1 MRTVG
6 TWATAAAVG
15 VLAAACGTQA
25 TAPAVRSLP
34 QPPSTAVLR
43 HLLPTGNALVKVAT
57 LRFNGRAPEDVVVA
71 ATTPPTSQSVSSTL
85 DVVAVSWDAATQ
97 RWHVSWRSPVLA
109 LQRQVAPGQA
119 QIPAVSSWQVH
130 ATAHGALV
138 GLLDPASLGADT
150 IWDNGLIIWVPA
162 GGAPKALWVAK
173 GSRLLVPDGIL
184 KPTRHGILLRQDVCS
199 AVEVQVPAGAT
210 LPQVANLTCTDLL
223 AATAGQH
230 LLVTATAQGATPAV
244 ARLTVHAGATV
255 VFWPSNPATAT
266 QVNQGTLDLYGGDI
280 STEATSGQ
288 VPLALV
294 DSIPDWSY
302 TFTSPGTYVFA
313 MVPDTSLAASAPV
326 SLTVQ
331 VTG

>member
-6 TWATAAAVG
+6 TWAAAAAVG
-15 VLAAACGTQA
+15 VLAAACGTQSA
-25 TAPAVRSLP
+25 VPAAPTLP
-34 QPPSTAVLR
+34 NPPSTAVLR
-43 HLLPTGNALVKVAT
+43 HLLPTGDTVAKVVT
-57 LRFNGRAPEDVVVA
+57 LRFKGRAPEDVVVA
-71 ATTPPTSQSVSSTL
+71 AAPPPTSPSVSSTL
-85 DVVAVSWDAATQ
+85 DVVAVGWNPATQ
-97 RWHVSWRSPVLA
+97 HWRITWRSPVLL

-119 QIPAVSSWQVH
+119 VIPAVSSWQVH
-130 ATAHGALV
+130 LTTRGALV

-150 IWDNGLIIWVPA
+150 VWNNGLMIWVPA
-162 GGAPKALWVAK
+162 GGAPRALWVAK
-173 GSRLLVPDGIL
+173 GSRRLVPDGIL
-184 KPTRHGILLRQDVCS
+184 KPTRHGILLRQEVCS

-230 LLVTATAQGATPAV
+230 LLVTATPQGAKPAV
-244 ARLTVHAGATV
+244 ATLTVREGATV
-255 VFWPSNPATAT
+255 VFWPSNQATAT
-266 QVNQGTLDLYGGDI
+266 QVNRGTLDLYGGDI

-313 MVPDTSLAASAPV
+313 MVPDTSSAASASV
-326 SLTVQ
+326 SVTVQ
-331 VTG
+331 VTS